1 MAGAAKRLAS
11 FGGILAV
18 SSPVGGPTIRGA
30 GGAVRV
36 VVAEDLF
43 LLRDGLVRLLEA
55 HGFEIAATAEDAPG
69 LLTALLTQR
78 PEVAIV
84 DVRLPPTFTDDGLR
98 AAIEA
103 RRQVP
108 GLPVLVLSQYVEQL
122 YARELLADRAGGVG
136 YLLKDRVFNDDQF
149 VDAVR
154 TVAAGGT
161 VMDTEVVTKLLGRR
175 AREEALARLSARER
189 EVLGLMAEGRSNS
202 AIAQRLFVT
211 EKAVSKH
218 STSIFT
224 KLDLAPSDDDNR
236 RVLAVLTYLNG

>member
-1 MAGAAKRLAS
+1 MR
-11 FGGILAV
+11 I
-18 SSPVGGPTIRGA
+18 
-30 GGAVRV
+30 

-55 HGFEIAATAEDAPG
+55 HGFEIAAAVEDAPG
-69 LLTALLTQR
+69 LLTALVSER

-149 VDAVR
+149 IDAVR
-154 TVAAGGT
+154 TVASGGT
-161 VMDTEVVTKLLGRR
+161 VMDSEVVTKLLGRR
-175 AREEALARLSARER
+175 AQEESLARLSARER
-189 EVLGLMAEGRSNS
+189 EVLELMAEGRSNS

-236 RVLAVLTYLNG
+236 RVLAVLAYLNG